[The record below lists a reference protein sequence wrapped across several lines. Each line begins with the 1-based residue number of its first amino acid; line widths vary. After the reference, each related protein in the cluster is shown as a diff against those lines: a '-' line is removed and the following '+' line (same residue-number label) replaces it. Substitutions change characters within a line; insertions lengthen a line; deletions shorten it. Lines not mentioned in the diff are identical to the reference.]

1 MLEAGGMMP
10 RGCRIDGGR
19 QEEAMPEL
27 SVGNICQTVQCGVW
41 QLKKEKKNMKHDARM
56 RKKY

>member
-1 MLEAGGMMP
+1 MIVGG
-10 RGCRIDGGR
+10 RRIDGGR
-19 QEEAMPEL
+19 QEEAMQEI

-41 QLKKEKKNMKHDARM
+41 QLKKREKNMKHDARM

>member
-1 MLEAGGMMP
+1 MPGGS
-10 RGCRIDGGR
+10 RIDCGR
-19 QEEAMPEL
+19 QEEAMQEL

>member
-1 MLEAGGMMP
+1 MWEAVGLMP
-10 RGCRIDGGR
+10 EGRRSDGGR

-41 QLKKEKKNMKHDARM
+41 QLKKREKKHET
-56 RKKY
+56 